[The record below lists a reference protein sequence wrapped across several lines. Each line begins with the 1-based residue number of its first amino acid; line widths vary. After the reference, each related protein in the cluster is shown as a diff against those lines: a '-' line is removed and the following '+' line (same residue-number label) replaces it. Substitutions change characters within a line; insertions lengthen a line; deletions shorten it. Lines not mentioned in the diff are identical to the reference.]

1 MPATVSQRRNRP
13 RSAVPAS
20 LERRLF
26 ASYFIVFSVLL
37 LAFALAIHVS
47 FASSLKAGMA
57 ARLNLLLSAGVRSAH
72 LNGNRLEIK
81 QYLSQAALL
90 TSGQGLQWFDADR
103 NLVASEG
110 LVPEGQPFSSEAE
123 TIFDVGHTQSLRTR
137 TRAIVDPTTGR
148 ILGWVRAAQDIAQIR
163 SEAWQLD
170 GILLIGGLCTLAASA
185 VGGRYLQRRSIEPV
199 RASYER
205 LRECSA
211 DASHELRGPIT
222 AGTSSAEAAL
232 RDDLDMRPVDRDR
245 FRTISRS
252 AQRMARLTEDLLL
265 LARADQSIERE
276 LFVADLGML
285 VGTVVGLYQA
295 AFERRD
301 VALSDRVERGVK
313 VYGTPDQVE
322 RIFANLLENALRAT
336 PPGGTVELASAR
348 ERTGVSVRVRDTGVG
363 IDREHLERIFDR
375 FWRAQTARSG
385 STGTGLG
392 LPIARA
398 LARRHGG
405 DVTATSRLGQ
415 GSEFVVTF
423 PNRPPRV
430 STVS

>member
-1 MPATVSQRRNRP
+1 
-13 RSAVPAS
+13 
-20 LERRLF
+20 
-26 ASYFIVFSVLL
+26 
-37 LAFALAIHVS
+37 
-47 FASSLKAGMA
+47 
-57 ARLNLLLSAGVRSAH
+57 
-72 LNGNRLEIK
+72 
-81 QYLSQAALL
+81 
-90 TSGQGLQWFDADR
+90 
-103 NLVASEG
+103 
-110 LVPEGQPFSSEAE
+110 
-123 TIFDVGHTQSLRTR
+123 
-137 TRAIVDPTTGR
+137 
-148 ILGWVRAAQDIAQIR
+148 
-163 SEAWQLD
+163 
-170 GILLIGGLCTLAASA
+170 
-185 VGGRYLQRRSIEPV
+185 
-199 RASYER
+199 
-205 LRECSA
+205 
-211 DASHELRGPIT
+211 
-222 AGTSSAEAAL
+222 
-232 RDDLDMRPVDRDR
+232 
-245 FRTISRS
+245 
-252 AQRMARLTEDLLL
+252 

-285 VGTVVGLYQA
+285 VGNVVGLYQA

-313 VYGTPDQVE
+313 VYGNPDQVE

>member
-47 FASSLKAGMA
+47 FASSLNAGMA
-57 ARLNLLLSAGVRSAH
+57 ARLDLLLSAGVRSAH
-72 LNGNRLEIK
+72 LNGARLEIK

-90 TSGQGLQWFDADR
+90 TGGQGLQWFDADGK
-103 NLVASEG
+103 LVASEG
-110 LVPEGQPFSSEAE
+110 LVPEGQPFSSGAE

-137 TRAIVDPTTGR
+137 TRAIVEPTTGR

-185 VGGRYLQRRSIEPV
+185 VGGRYLQRRSIEPI

-205 LRECSA
+205 LREFSA

-222 AGTSSAEAAL
+222 AVTSSAEAAL
-232 RDDLDMRPVDRDR
+232 RADVEMRPVDRDR

-252 AQRMARLTEDLLL
+252 AQRMARLTDDLLL

-276 LFVADLGML
+276 LFVADLGVL
-285 VGTVVGLYQA
+285 VGNVVALYQA
-295 AFERRD
+295 AFELRD

-313 VYGTPDQVE
+313 VYGNPDQIE
-322 RIFANLLENALRAT
+322 RIFANLLENALHAT
-336 PPGGTVELASAR
+336 PPGGTVEVASTR
-348 ERTGVSVRVRDTGVG
+348 ERTGVNVRVRDSGVG

-405 DVTATSRLGQ
+405 DVTANSRLGQ